1 MLARFGVF
9 EWSMVAAVVLG
20 IAAGAVVVAF
30 HLRACV
36 PSRIDLAVRRSCGG
50 GSTLMVGRSG
60 CWFVSSNMCAV
71 RSSNPSRH
79 SHWVSDTGLH
89 VLPQPPARCSNGAVG
104 LPVWNFNLGKP
115 MKAALMTLFG

>member
-9 EWSMVAAVVLG
+9 EWSMVAVVVLG

-50 GSTLMVGRSG
+50 GSILMVGRSG
-60 CWFVSSNMCAV
+60 CYFVSSNTCAV
-71 RSSNPSRH
+71 RS
-79 SHWVSDTGLH
+79 T
-89 VLPQPPARCSNGAVG
+89 
-104 LPVWNFNLGKP
+104 
-115 MKAALMTLFG
+115 